1 MDQKKTPLFDA
12 LLTWKQRKPYSFHV
26 PGHKN
31 GTVFPEKAR
40 DIYESLLSID
50 ATELHGLDD
59 LHEPEGAIFEAQ
71 QLAAAF
77 YGSEACYFLVG
88 GSTVGNLAMIL
99 ATCQE
104 DEVVFVQRNSHKS
117 VMNGLELAN
126 AKPVFLTPEIDE
138 QTKVAKGVTLETIE
152 AAYAKYPEAK
162 TLVLTNPNYY
172 GMTLDLRPIIDFAK
186 NNGMTVL
193 IDEAHGAHFGIGKPF
208 PESAISLGADVI
220 VQSAHKTL
228 PAMTMGSFLHV
239 NKRYRFHDRLKHY
252 LTLLQSSSPS
262 YPIMA
267 SLDLARFYLAQ
278 IDNDFINIMIESFL
292 EFETKLTKIEGIR
305 LIKSESHR
313 YQQDP
318 LKFIVQ
324 STLGTSGFQLQ
335 QALEKNAVYPELAD
349 ELNVLFML
357 PLAPIKNSETLVE
370 TLENVFQ
377 QQRNENRRKI
387 DKDDIDFHDSKPF
400 STLAYSY
407 REMMNLPKTSVPFHR
422 AVGEVSAEA
431 VIPYPPGIPL
441 LMKGEVITDGHV
453 EMLRHLLAIGTR
465 FQGGSKLNEH
475 HLVILK

>member
-40 DIYESLLSID
+40 DIFESLLSID
-50 ATELHGLDD
+50 ATELNGLDD
-59 LHEPEGAIFEAQ
+59 LHEPEGAIFEAE

-77 YGSEACYFLVG
+77 YGSEACYFLVN

-104 DEVVFVQRNSHKS
+104 DEVVLVQRNSHKS

-126 AKPVFLTPEIDE
+126 AKPVFLTPEVDE
-138 QTKVAKGVTLETIE
+138 QTKVAKGVALKTIK
-152 AAYAKYPEAK
+152 AAYARYPEAK

-172 GMTLDLRPIIDFAK
+172 GMTLDLRPIIEFAK
-186 NNGMTVL
+186 KNGMTVL

-239 NKRYRFHDRLKHY
+239 NKQYPFHARLKYY

-267 SLDLARFYLAQ
+267 SLDLARYYLAQ
-278 IDNDFINIMIESFL
+278 IDSDFKNAIIESFL
-292 EFETKLTKIEGIR
+292 DFETKLKKIKGLR

-318 LKFIVQ
+318 LKVVVQ
-324 STLGTSGFQLQ
+324 STYGASGFQLQ
-335 QALEKNAVYPELAD
+335 HALEQSAVYPELAD

-357 PLAPIKNSETLVE
+357 PLAPVKNSEMLIE
-370 TLENVFQ
+370 TLKNVFQ
-377 QQRNENRRKI
+377 KQKYENRRQF
-387 DKDDIDFHDSKPF
+387 DYGIDFHDSKPF
-400 STLAYSY
+400 STLACSY
-407 REMMNLPKTSVPFHR
+407 QEMMNLPKTGVPFHR

-441 LMKGEVITDGHV
+441 LMKGEMITYKHV
-453 EMLRHLLAIGTR
+453 EMIRRLLESGTR
-465 FQGGSKLNEH
+465 FQGGSRLSEH